1 MVSAHRRRNVDVR
14 STWRN
19 SSHSCNAS
27 ISICA
32 RRFRSAARW
41 ERVKRQVKGISF
53 YNCYTRYFPETV
65 LFMKLP
71 IVLGSICTSISG
83 SALNSCFGIFTSSR
97 LLIYEGYRYGYVPY
111 WAGNRNPETGKFE
124 KGWYKVVLPSYKLIS
139 KHHYQEIYH
148 YHEHEPELP

>member
-1 MVSAHRRRNVDVR
+1 
-14 STWRN
+14 
-19 SSHSCNAS
+19 
-27 ISICA
+27 
-32 RRFRSAARW
+32 
-41 ERVKRQVKGISF
+41 
-53 YNCYTRYFPETV
+53 
-65 LFMKLP
+65 MKLP